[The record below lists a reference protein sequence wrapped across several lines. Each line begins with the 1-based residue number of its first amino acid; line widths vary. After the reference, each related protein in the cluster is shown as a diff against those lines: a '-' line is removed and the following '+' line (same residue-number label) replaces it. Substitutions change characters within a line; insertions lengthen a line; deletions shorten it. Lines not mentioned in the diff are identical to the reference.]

1 MKPSNTGILI
11 VAIVVVIG
19 FAACVI
25 IIGIQ
30 KDTINTKNEIIAAKD
45 VTIKL
50 IEAQAEIDLKEAWE
64 AAENE
69 KQKAEQDL
77 YEMSV
82 DDVLNLFMPE
92 GIPAASN
99 AYYDGIFAEQIRTFE
114 SVLQSLGLC
123 IAKVKPKD

>member
-1 MKPSNTGILI
+1 MTNRNIGLMIA
-11 VAIVVVIG
+11 AIAVVLG
-19 FAACVI
+19 FATCGI
-25 IIGIQ
+25 IIGAQ
-30 KDTINTKNEIIAAKD
+30 RQTITDKNNMIA
-45 VTIKL
+45 TIK
-50 IEAQAEIDLKEAWE
+50 ARAEIDLTEEWE

-92 GIPAASN
+92 GIHVVGT
-99 AYYDGIFAEQIRTFE
+99 AYYDGIFAEQVRSFK

-123 IAKVKPKD
+123 IAKVKPEN